1 MINNLKEITK
11 ELFSQDFFDDS
22 FDPDGQETN
31 LDKAQELMEQYPWND
46 IITTWHEYLFTNCN
60 TPEEVINYANLF
72 IYYGGTDGYN
82 SDPYKF
88 LGYLFYRV
96 DMDVYYDTAYNVFEA
111 IALDIL
117 SYQNLIDLS
126 EDPYYT
132 PLKDSK
138 ILKEIDIWKNE
149 KR

>member
-1 MINNLKEITK
+1 MKDKLEQITE
-11 ELFSQDFFDDS
+11 ELFSQNFFDDN
-22 FDPDGQETN
+22 FDPDGQEIN

-46 IITTWHEYLFTNCN
+46 IITVWHEHLYNKCAS
-60 TPEEVINYANLF
+60 PEEVINFANLF

-82 SDPYKF
+82 PNPYKF

-96 DMDVYYDTAYNVFEA
+96 DMDVYYDDAYNTFEA
-111 IALDIL
+111 ISLNIL
-117 SYQNLIDLS
+117 SYQNLIDLN

-138 ILKEIDIWKNE
+138 ILSEIELLKKNA
-149 KR
+149 